1 MVRFV
6 RKCGWLCGCLLAVP
20 PLIAQISPKDSIA
33 AVLHSL
39 TVRAGSA
46 FVGEVVAV
54 RPSSGVVEV
63 EFRVDR
69 SLKGSNSGKVI
80 LREWAGLW
88 AGKQPR
94 YWVGE
99 RAVIFLHTPGMSQ
112 FSSAVDGMN
121 GVLPITP
128 DVALGTVSAL
138 TVDVRRLV
146 TTVAR
151 DPGAPLTVLPE
162 RISLEEVA
170 ATVVAETSM
179 PPDTDLVTVPPPARS
194 SAASKPTRL
203 PLPGG
208 SPSIPEVSF
217 RRPAVSMQLV
227 QMPEDLGLDLDLERP
242 LLRRNDTAGKGSADG
257 R

>member
-6 RKCGWLCGCLLAVP
+6 RKGVWLCGCLLAVS
-20 PLIAQISPKDSIA
+20 PLVAQTSPNENIA
-33 AVLHSL
+33 AVFHSL
-39 TVRAGSA
+39 TVRAGSV

-54 RPSSGVVEV
+54 RPGGGVVEV
-63 EFRVDR
+63 EFRVNR

-128 DVALGTVSAL
+128 DVAHGTVSAL

-151 DPGAPLTVLPE
+151 DAGAPLTVLPE

-170 ATVVAETSM
+170 AIVVAETTM
-179 PPDTDLVTVPPPARS
+179 PPGTDLVTVSPPARS

-203 PLPGG
+203 LLPGG
-208 SPSIPEVSF
+208 SPSIPVVSF

-227 QMPEDLGLDLDLERP
+227 QVPEDLGLDLDLESP
-242 LLRRNDTAGKGSADG
+242 LLRRNDTAGEGSADG

>member
-6 RKCGWLCGCLLAVP
+6 RKCVWLCGCLLAVS
-20 PLIAQISPKDSIA
+20 PLIAQTSPKDSIA

-39 TVRAGSA
+39 TARAGSVFA
-46 FVGEVVAV
+46 GEVVAV
-54 RPSSGVVEV
+54 RPGGGVVEV
-63 EFRVDR
+63 EFRVNR
-69 SLKGSNSGKVI
+69 NLKGSNSGKVI

-88 AGKQPR
+88 AGVQPR
-94 YWVGE
+94 YRVGE
-99 RAVIFLHTPGMSQ
+99 RAVVFLHTPGVSQ

-128 DVALGTVSAL
+128 DLAPGTVSAL
-138 TVDVRRLV
+138 SVDVRRLV

-151 DPGAPLTVLPE
+151 DAGAPLTVLPE

-170 ATVVAETSM
+170 ATVAAETAM
-179 PPDTDLVTVPPPARS
+179 PPGTDLVTVPPPARS
-194 SAASKPTRL
+194 SAASRPTRL

-208 SPSIPEVSF
+208 SPSIPVVSF
-217 RRPAVSMQLV
+217 PRPAVSMQLV
-227 QMPEDLGLDLDLERP
+227 QMPEDLGLDLDLEHP
-242 LLRRNDTAGKGSADG
+242 LLRRNDTAGEGSADG

>member
-128 DVALGTVSAL
+128 DVAHGTVSAL

-151 DPGAPLTVLPE
+151 DAGAPLTVLPE

-170 ATVVAETSM
+170 AIVVAETTM
-179 PPDTDLVTVPPPARS
+179 PPSTDLVTVSPPARS

-203 PLPGG
+203 LLPGG
-208 SPSIPEVSF
+208 SPSIPVVSF

-227 QMPEDLGLDLDLERP
+227 QVPEDLGLDLDLESP
-242 LLRRNDTAGKGSADG
+242 LLRRNDTAGEGSADG